1 MATKKELIRD
11 ARKAGLVPETVGED
25 DFTAAQLEALLDP
38 EKAPPAWEG
47 SLSATKPVVSPDGH
61 VHLSKQD
68 IDARSA

>member
-47 SLSATKPVVSPDGH
+47 SLSSSKPLKGPDGH
-61 VHLSKQD
+61 VHLSQQD